1 MCCLQEQIQLSLF
14 TGTLHN
20 YLTRDDYSSREFCN
34 NIWQYNKEFAMTL
47 AGVKINNSMTRQ
59 FGPYCFKI
67 QGELYYL
74 TGALLVKTLDLS

>member
-1 MCCLQEQIQLSLF
+1 
-14 TGTLHN
+14 
-20 YLTRDDYSSREFCN
+20 
-34 NIWQYNKEFAMTL
+34 MTL